1 MGYLNVKRHR
11 ARLVPVEPD
20 HVDHIVAQWHEQ
32 RPDLDVSGMAIVGRI
47 SRLELMVRP
56 LLARVFARH
65 GLEAWEFD
73 LLATLRRH
81 GPPYQLT
88 AGDLM
93 GAMMI
98 TSGAVTNRI
107 DRLER
112 RGLIT
117 RDRHPTDGRKVLVAL
132 TGSGRDLV
140 DGAVADH
147 AANELNLIATLEP
160 DERQTL
166 IDLLRKLHHSW
177 AHSTE

>member
-1 MGYLNVKRHR
+1 M
-11 ARLVPVEPD
+11 EPD
-20 HVDHIVAQWHEQ
+20 HVDRIVAQWREQ
-32 RPDLDVSGMAIVGRI
+32 KPEVDVSGMAVIGRI

-56 LLARVFARH
+56 LLARVFSRH

-73 LLATLRRH
+73 VLATLRRH

-117 RDRHPTDGRKVLVAL
+117 RGKHPSDGRIVLVAL
-132 TGSGRDLV
+132 TESGLEIV
-140 DGAVADH
+140 DKAVADH
-147 AANELNLIATLEP
+147 SSNELNLIATLEP
-160 DERQTL
+160 DEQQTL

-177 AHSTE
+177 AHHIK

>member
-1 MGYLNVKRHR
+1 M
-11 ARLVPVEPD
+11 EPD

-32 RPDLDVSGMAIVGRI
+32 RPDIDVSGMAVIGRI

-56 LLARVFARH
+56 LLARVFASH

-73 LLATLRRH
+73 VLATLRRH

-88 AGDLM
+88 AGYLM

-117 RDRHPTDGRKVLVAL
+117 RRGHPTDGRVVLVAL
-132 TGSGRDLV
+132 TESGLELV
-140 DGAVADH
+140 DEAVADH
-147 AANELNLIATLEP
+147 ADNELTLIATLEP
-160 DERQTL
+160 DEQQTL

-177 AHSTE
+177 EHSTE

>member
-1 MGYLNVKRHR
+1 M
-11 ARLVPVEPD
+11 EPD
-20 HVDHIVAQWHEQ
+20 HVDHIVTQWHEQ
-32 RPDLDVSGMAIVGRI
+32 RPDIDVSGMAVIGRI

-56 LLARVFARH
+56 LLARVFAQH

-73 LLATLRRH
+73 VLATLRRQ

-93 GAMMI
+93 AAMMI
-98 TSGAVTNRI
+98 TSGAITNRI

-117 RDRHPTDGRKVLVAL
+117 RARHPTDGRIVLVAL
-132 TGSGRDLV
+132 TESGLELV

-147 AANELNLIATLEP
+147 SANELNLIATLAP
-160 DERQTL
+160 DEQQTL
-166 IDLLRKLHHSW
+166 IDLLRKLHNSW
-177 AHSTE
+177 ADYT

>member
-1 MGYLNVKRHR
+1 MSRDIGLGLF
-11 ARLVPVEPD
+11 AVEPD

-32 RPDLDVSGMAIVGRI
+32 KPDIDVSGMAVIGRI

-56 LLARVFARH
+56 LLAQVFSRH

-73 LLATLRRH
+73 VLATLRRH
-81 GPPYQLT
+81 GAPYQLT

-117 RDRHPTDGRKVLVAL
+117 RGRQPSDGRIVLVAL
-132 TGSGRDLV
+132 TESGLELV
-140 DGAVADH
+140 NKAVADH

-160 DERQTL
+160 DEQQTL

-177 AHSTE
+177 AHCI